1 MHLANWSS
9 DWNAFNSFPEFRD
22 KFERPTD
29 GGWGETTEANMQL
42 YLERCYPSIE
52 QIVEKVRQVR
62 TEAAD
67 PLRYLYIMTNGATSW
82 VEELKTAL
90 ENDIGWD
97 QVSSSRDLNVTWE
110 QKFLTQALDMFVAQ
124 RAQVFIGNGVSVLL
138 SHFQVLY

>member
-1 MHLANWSS
+1 
-9 DWNAFNSFPEFRD
+9 
-22 KFERPTD
+22 
-29 GGWGETTEANMQL
+29 MQL